1 MDLFEYQG
9 KSLYQKFNINHPNSK
24 LIKNLND
31 LNDPI
36 NLNFPVV
43 VKAQVQVGG
52 RGKAGGIKV
61 AKDINELTQYSEEI
75 LGMDIKGH
83 KVEILLLEEASNIL
97 EEYYISF
104 TLDRSEKK
112 YLIMLSAKGG
122 MDIEQVAEEN
132 PDDLVKFH
140 VSPSE
145 KLTSSTISELINKA
159 NLNKDHEES
168 LSEII
173 ENLYLM
179 FTEGDCDLVEVN
191 PLAITDNGVMALDSK
206 VSLDMNAK
214 YKHPYFDDFEQE
226 IPIPESEKNAKEK
239 GLNFIKLDGSVG
251 IIGNGA
257 GLVMSTL
264 DVVAENGGKAANFL
278 DIGGGAKAET
288 VSSALE
294 VLEADQNVKSVLINI
309 FGGITRCDLVAE
321 GIVEATKGKELVWPI
336 IIRLDGTNSLEGLEI
351 LKANPNEK
359 IFIEESMD
367 SAAKLAVQKGL

>member
-9 KSLYQKFNINHPNSK
+9 KSLYQKFNINHPKSK
-24 LIKNLND
+24 LINNLND

-61 AKDINELTQYSEEI
+61 AKDINELSQYSEEI

-321 GIVEATKGKELVWPI
+321 GIIEATKGKELVWPI

-351 LKANPNEK
+351 LRANPNEK

>member
-145 KLTSSTISELINKA
+145 KLTTSTISELINKA

-214 YKHPYFDDFEQE
+214 YNHPYFDDFEQE

-321 GIVEATKGKELVWPI
+321 GIIEATKGKELVWPI

-351 LKANPNEK
+351 LRANPNEK

>member
-36 NLNFPVV
+36 DLNFPVV

-278 DIGGGAKAET
+278 DMGGGAKAET

-321 GIVEATKGKELVWPI
+321 GIIEATKGKELVWPI

-351 LKANPNEK
+351 LRANPNEK

>member
-145 KLTSSTISELINKA
+145 KLTTSTISELINKA

-321 GIVEATKGKELVWPI
+321 GIIEATKGKELVWPI

>member
-31 LNDPI
+31 LNDTI

-321 GIVEATKGKELVWPI
+321 GIIEATKGKELEWPI

-351 LKANPNEK
+351 LRANPNEK

>member
-321 GIVEATKGKELVWPI
+321 GIIEATKGKELVWPI

-351 LKANPNEK
+351 LRANPNEK